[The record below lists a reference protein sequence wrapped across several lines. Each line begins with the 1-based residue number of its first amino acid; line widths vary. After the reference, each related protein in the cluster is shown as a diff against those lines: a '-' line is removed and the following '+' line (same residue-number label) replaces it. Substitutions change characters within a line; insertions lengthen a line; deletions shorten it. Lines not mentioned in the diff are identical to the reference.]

1 MNAPSVSSAVAFMVH
16 KPPPANHRR
25 SPSPS
30 PLMIVPA
37 VLIAFSFP
45 FGAPSAR
52 STLGGTYLTI
62 TDTLVQQRKYD
73 TIVDMDVPYLH
84 TGRTNQKARTRDAL
98 IAAARQ
104 LLAEGVTPTV
114 EAAAGEACVG
124 RTTAYRYFP
133 NSRAL
138 LAATYPEIEER
149 SLLGPDPPEDP
160 LARLE
165 SVAGALTRRC
175 MEYEPEYRA
184 QLRLALE
191 GEPAGGESLPLR
203 RGRRIGWI
211 EDALSPLKGRIAG
224 PELRR
229 LVYGIG
235 ATLGI
240 EPFVWLTDIAGL
252 SREEASQIIRSNAR
266 TLL

>member
-1 MNAPSVSSAVAFMVH
+1 MG
-16 KPPPANHRR
+16 
-25 SPSPS
+25 
-30 PLMIVPA
+30 I
-37 VLIAFSFP
+37 
-45 FGAPSAR
+45 
-52 STLGGTYLTI
+52 
-62 TDTLVQQRKYD
+62 
-73 TIVDMDVPYLH
+73 DVPYLH
-84 TGRTNQKARTRDAL
+84 TGRISQKARTRDAL

-104 LLAEGVTPTV
+104 VLANGATPTV
-114 EAAAGEACVG
+114 EAAAAGASVG

-138 LAATYPEIEER
+138 VAATVPEIEMS

-165 SVAGALTRRC
+165 IVAESLTWGIV
-175 MEYEPEYRA
+175 EHEPEYRA

-211 EDALSPLKGRIAG
+211 EEALSPLSGRL
-224 PELRR
+224 PERELRR
-229 LVYGIG
+229 LVLGIG

-240 EPFVWLTDIAGL
+240 EALIWLTDMGGL
-252 SREEASQIIRSNAR
+252 SREEAVEVMRPNAR
-266 TLL
+266 TLLRSALERPESAE